1 MAFLELSRLS
11 TFTIFTN
18 TTMQL
23 VNAPNFSV
31 FSRVFTVVPR
41 EIEDNGFAKFWGV
54 NKVHY
59 GLC

>member
-23 VNAPNFSV
+23 VNAPNFSI

-54 NKVHY
+54 NKVH
-59 GLC
+59 